1 MRFKVVLCRD
11 VEKKNHFKDMSSFKI
26 KFRPSTIV
34 GKEGILYYQI
44 IHQRVIRQVTTNF
57 KLYSDEWDVK
67 SESVQTECQN
77 INRKNYLDSVQ
88 YKIIND
94 KRRFES
100 IVQRLAK
107 QYGIYSVDTVK
118 KNKKEAWER
127 RKIASCRID
136 GQMQMFQ
143 RVNPS
148 DYERYRQGL
157 WDAVQLASHCFA
169 ESFLSVVAQQR
180 AAGVV
185 R

>member
-1 MRFKVVLCRD
+1 MRFKLVLCKD
-11 VEKKNHFKDMSSFKI
+11 VEKNIHFKHMTSFKV

-57 KLYSDEWDVK
+57 KLYSDEWNVK

-107 QYGIYSVDTVK
+107 QYGIYSVPSK
-118 KNKKEAWER
+118 KAKKKPGRDE
-127 RKIASCRID
+127 K
-136 GQMQMFQ
+136 
-143 RVNPS
+143 
-148 DYERYRQGL
+148 
-157 WDAVQLASHCFA
+157 
-169 ESFLSVVAQQR
+169 
-180 AAGVV
+180 
-185 R
+185 